1 MCGRRARRRKTL
13 AESYST
19 NQLVLAPHQKDEEQ
33 PRRVN
38 NKHDEPYRVLPREV
52 VRRRTRRKRG
62 VEEGQAHRVFAGPR
76 QSLSRRQW
84 RGDDAEAVV
93 RIELQFRQAEARAV
107 DAHTV
112 ARALVD

>member
-38 NKHDEPYRVLPREV
+38 NKHDEAYRVLPREV
-52 VRRRTRRKRG
+52 VRR
-62 VEEGQAHRVFAGPR
+62 P
-76 QSLSRRQW
+76 
-84 RGDDAEAVV
+84 
-93 RIELQFRQAEARAV
+93 
-107 DAHTV
+107 
-112 ARALVD
+112 